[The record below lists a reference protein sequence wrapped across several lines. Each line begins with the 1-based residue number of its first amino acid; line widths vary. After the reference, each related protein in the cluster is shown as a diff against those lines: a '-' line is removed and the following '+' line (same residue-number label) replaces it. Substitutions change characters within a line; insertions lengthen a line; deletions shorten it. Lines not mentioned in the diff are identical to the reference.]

1 MPEARERLR
10 ADLGLLLVSAIWGSA
25 FVAQRVASLQGAVFL
40 FNGARFLLGAL
51 VLLLPGRM
59 ALRAGRDF
67 WGWAVLAG
75 LALFLASAL
84 QQMGLRWTTAANA
97 GFLTALYVVFVPL
110 LAWLGWR
117 ERPGKL
123 LALAVLLSVLGAFL
137 LSGGGQLRFHVG
149 DLLELAGAVVWALH
163 MLLLGKVAVRFHPL
177 AFSFGQ
183 FLICGLGNLLAGLLL
198 REAPLNTASL
208 IVPVLY
214 TGILSVG
221 LGYTLQVWAQ
231 RHTPPADA
239 ALIMS
244 LEAVFAALF
253 GWWMLSEG
261 LDPAQVVG
269 AALILAAVLLAQLRV
284 AGSPS
289 G

>member
-1 MPEARERLR
+1 MPEVRERLR
-10 ADLGLLLVSAIWGSA
+10 ADLGLLLVAAIWGSA
-25 FVAQRVASLQGAVFL
+25 FVAQRVAGLQGSVFL

-51 VLLLPGRM
+51 VLFLPGRM
-59 ALRAGRDF
+59 ALRAGRAF
-67 WGWAVLAG
+67 WRWAILAG

-84 QQMGLRWTTAANA
+84 QQVGLRWTTAANA

-117 ERPGKL
+117 ERPGRL
-123 LALAVLLSVLGAFL
+123 LALAVAFSVLGAFL
-137 LSGGGQLRFHVG
+137 LSGGGQVRFHAG

-163 MLLLGKVAVRFHPL
+163 MLLLGKVAIRFHPL
-177 AFSFGQ
+177 SFSFGQ
-183 FLICGLGNLLAGLLL
+183 FLVCGLGNLFAGLLL

-221 LGYTLQVWAQ
+221 LGYTMQVWAQ

-253 GWWMLSEG
+253 GWWLLSEG

-289 G
+289 V